1 MELIKVTENN
11 GKTAVSAR
19 ELHAF
24 LEVETP
30 LTKWALR
37 MFEYGFE
44 ENVDWTKLSTE
55 NQQVDYALTLDCAKH
70 LAMMQRTEKGMAA
83 RNYFIECEK
92 QIKSALPQTYKEALL
107 ALIAKEEEKE
117 QLALQVDNLSTALDV
132 LIEWVSII
140 KVAKHNKVSEKLFN
154 WRLLKKTSDEMGFC
168 LKKAESPRYGY
179 QNLYNVNVF
188 KKCYPMYNYNFKN

>member
-55 NQQVDYALTLDCAKH
+55 NQQVDYAITLDCAKH

-140 KVAKHNKVSEKLFN
+140 KVAKHNKVSEKLFD
-154 WRLLKKTSDEMGFC
+154 WRLLKQSSNDMGFSI
-168 LKKAESPRYGY
+168 KKAESPRYGY
-179 QNLYNVNVF
+179 QN
-188 KKCYPMYNYNFKN
+188 CTM